1 MELGF
6 WIPVVSG
13 IPYSKAQ
20 DSGFYKQKLRGIR
33 PEPALPYMGQDIRTV
48 RRRII
53 STERRRDLVQFR
65 TRTSCLHCLHL
76 LQNQMSTRQ
85 IKICYKSVELS
96 VQILSNAR
104 WERTLREWRIR
115 FPSEVRSLV
124 VVIRPQSLLLAVYG
138 SIPSGTKFCGL
149 AIFFCFAGTIF
160 CD

>member
-65 TRTSCLHCLHL
+65 ARTSCLHCLHL

-85 IKICYKSVELS
+85 IVINLLNYQSRYYPMLGG
-96 VQILSNAR
+96 N
-104 WERTLREWRIR
+104 ERCANDAFAFLV
-115 FPSEVRSLV
+115 SYEV
-124 VVIRPQSLLLAVYG
+124 
-138 SIPSGTKFCGL
+138 
-149 AIFFCFAGTIF
+149 
-160 CD
+160 